1 MKYTWNTRPIE
12 YDTRPDGLWNRWE
25 LLSMGLFDQR
35 IQEDSDHFG
44 DSADQLIWVIT
55 DVVEVAK

>member
-1 MKYTWNTRPIE
+1 
-12 YDTRPDGLWNRWE
+12 
-25 LLSMGLFDQR
+25 MGLFDQR
-35 IQEDSDHFG
+35 IQEDSYRFG